1 MNFFYAFL
9 GYLNFKK
16 LLNFDKNKKIVFFSE
31 SKNYRNY
38 FLNLLKSLETEKNI
52 TLIYLTSDI
61 NDQENISSKIKS
73 FYIGTG
79 FYVSKV

>member
-16 LLNFDKNKKIVFFSE
+16 FLSFDKNKKIVFFSE

-38 FLNLLKSLETEKNI
+38 FFSLLKSLEHYH
-52 TLIYLTSDI
+52 LHLDDS
-61 NDQENISSKIKS
+61 Q
-73 FYIGTG
+73 
-79 FYVSKV
+79 